1 MAEVLGTGLGA
12 GDEERLGLEV
22 TGELSRREYG
32 MRFNAALGSGNAVV
46 ADKVRLALDIAAVRQ
61 D

>member
-1 MAEVLGTGLGA
+1 
-12 GDEERLGLEV
+12 
-22 TGELSRREYG
+22 

-46 ADKVRLALDIAAVRQ
+46 ADKVKLELDVAAVKQ